1 MKSFIKCRWVVVF
14 SLIATLQPYSLAQQ
28 QASGAKALFYDPES
42 GTVLKT
48 QDRKKNPQNGIIKV
62 KQVPSSRAKY
72 TGIHYWIE
80 LDGVGQVTADHTFHT
95 GDRIAIHIRSNVD
108 GYMSLW
114 SINPAGAG
122 TRLFPS
128 TGQAA
133 QANFIKADDEYI
145 TPGKIRFT
153 LPVEDERLL
162 IFFSRTQADLPE
174 YSNSSDAS
182 NVLAKTRDAAGS
194 KALLFE
200 TENKNPTE
208 VGNYVVN
215 KNGGAVVREIR
226 LKHR

>member
-1 MKSFIKCRWVVVF
+1 MKNVIKHRWIAVF
-14 SLIATLQPYSLAQQ
+14 SLVLVFQPYSLALQQ
-28 QASGAKALFYDPES
+28 ESGAKALFYDPES
-42 GTVLKT
+42 GSVLKT
-48 QDRKKNPQNGIIKV
+48 QEKKKNPQTGIIKV
-62 KQVPSSRAKY
+62 KRVQPGRAKY

-80 LDGVGQVTADHTFHT
+80 LDGVGPVTADHTFRT

-114 SINPAGAG
+114 SITPSGAG
-122 TRLFPS
+122 TRLFPA
-128 TGQAA
+128 TGQTS
-133 QANFIKADDEYI
+133 QTNFIKADDEYI

-162 IFFSRTQADLPE
+162 IFFSRSQADLPE
-174 YSNSSDAS
+174 YSNSSSAGD
-182 NVLAKTRDAAGS
+182 VLARSRDAAGS